1 MREILRVWKY
11 ALGSFNDEKTKR
23 YDNAICII
31 RSVLFFQL
39 FITNCFIVSNTI
51 RHWNDNVESNT
62 YYRDIKDHGSRSNN
76 RLES

>member
-31 RSVLFFQL
+31 RSILFLQL

-62 YYRDIKDHGSRSNN
+62 YNIESRQHNGN
-76 RLES
+76 HDKLVN

>member
-11 ALGSFNDEKTKR
+11 ALGSFNDEKTQR

-62 YYRDIKDHGSRSNN
+62 YNTESRQHNGN
-76 RLES
+76 HDKLVN